1 MAKDYRPRLKRR
13 QHQSDEPRQDAGSG
27 RQRRDRP
34 TLRGGKPKLKD
45 NPRHQAESFE
55 TRDRSFDSDRPR
67 RRPTQSGNEQ
77 RPNRRDRPD
86 PGHRPKGRRDS
97 ETYSANHSYRDRSDQ
112 TQAGPRRISTNRT
125 QPSRLRSDQPEGKLR
140 RDRQERPDGRDFQ
153 GKREYRG
160 RDDRDKK
167 EYRETRTDQ
176 ARPPKQESDSR
187 SRAYPGDRRERNFQE
202 QPPRRESERRDRSGD
217 RYDTEPVTPIVEN
230 DESDLIFGRHPVLS
244 ALENQRQVNRIW
256 VVSQLRYDPR
266 FHSVLLQAKAEGVV
280 IDEVEHRRLD
290 QIAGYGKHQGI
301 AAQVAPYT
309 YIDFDALLTQA
320 FAVTDQPVLLAADGI
335 TDPHNL
341 GAIIRTAE
349 ALGGQGLIIPQ
360 RRAVGVTSTVA
371 KVAAGALENFSIARV
386 VNLNQSLEL
395 LKQAGFWIYG
405 LSQTASK
412 PMCNLEFSGP
422 VVLVIGAE
430 DTGISLLSQRYC
442 DQLIS
447 IPMQGKTPSLNA
459 SVATGMA
466 LYEVFRQRW
475 QQTRQL
481 TTWQR

>member
-13 QHQSDEPRQDAGSG
+13 QQQSDEPRQDSNAG

-34 TLRGGKPKLKD
+34 TLRGGKPKLRD
-45 NPRHQAESFE
+45 TPRRQSESFE
-55 TRDRSFDSDRPR
+55 TRDRSFDADRPR
-67 RRPTQSGNEQ
+67 RRPTQGGSEP
-77 RPNRRDRPD
+77 RPSRRDRPD
-86 PGHRPKGRRDS
+86 PGYRPKGRHDS
-97 ETYSANHSYRDRSDQ
+97 ETYSANPSYRDRSDQ
-112 TQAGPRRISTNRT
+112 TQTPPRRTPTKRA

-140 RDRQERPDGRDFQ
+140 RDRQERPEGRNFQ
-153 GKREYRG
+153 GKRDYRE
-160 RDDRDKK
+160 RDNRDQRDQK
-167 EYRETRTDQ
+167 EHRETRTYQ
-176 ARPPKQESDSR
+176 ERPPKRESDN
-187 SRAYPGDRRERNFQE
+187 RAYSSDRHDAEAT
-202 QPPRRESERRDRSGD
+202 G
-217 RYDTEPVTPIVEN
+217 PIVEN

-256 VVSQLRYDPR
+256 VVAQLRYDPR

-309 YIDFDALLTQA
+309 YVDLDALLAQA
-320 FAVTDQPVLLAADGI
+320 FAASDQPVLLAADGI

-475 QQTRQL
+475 QHTHHQL